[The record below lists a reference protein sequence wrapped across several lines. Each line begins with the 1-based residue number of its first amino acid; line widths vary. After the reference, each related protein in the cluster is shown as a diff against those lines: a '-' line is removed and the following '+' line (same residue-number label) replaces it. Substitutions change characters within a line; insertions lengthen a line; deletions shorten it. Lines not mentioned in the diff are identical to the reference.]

1 MYRGKESEGGRNEAS
16 KAGGQHE
23 QTDGPWREYNNQ
35 SSLKSKKKAGT
46 GLGRKPHMPHS
57 GAWIMRRPG

>member
-1 MYRGKESEGGRNEAS
+1 MYRWKESEEGRSEAS

-23 QTDGPWREYNNQ
+23 QTDGPWRDYNNQ

-46 GLGRKPHMPHS
+46 RLGRKPHTPH
-57 GAWIMRRPG
+57 